1 MTANRP
7 NVRAGAI
14 ALLAAVLAGA
24 AAPPALAQI
33 AVRGALVHTMAGP
46 VIQDGV
52 VLVRDGRIAEVGP
65 ASQVRIPDGYRVI
78 EAAVVTPGLVDA
90 RTVVGMAGYLNQ
102 PHDQDQLERS
112 EAIQPELRAVD
123 GFNVREP
130 LVDYLRELGVTTIHT
145 GHGPGAVISG
155 QTMVVKTAGRNVE
168 QALVKPAAMVAATLG
183 GGALDSRPGKSP
195 GTRAKAIAM
204 LRAKLLEARAY
215 AAKQKGKDAS
225 KRPARDLRME
235 TLSQVLAGE
244 LPLLVTVH
252 RHQDILAALRLQKEF
267 ELRMVLDGC
276 AEAYEVLDEI
286 KAAGVPVIL
295 HPTMQRA
302 GSYGSSGSETEN
314 VSMETAAKLRAAGIP
329 FAIQSGY
336 EGYVPKTRV
345 VLFEAAVASAN
356 GLTREQA
363 LAAVTIDAARILGVE
378 RRVGSLERGK
388 DADLALFDG
397 DPLEYTSHCVGV
409 LIGGEVVSEGVR

>member
-1 MTANRP
+1 MTRSRRD
-7 NVRAGAI
+7 VRSAAI
-14 ALLAAVLAGA
+14 ALLSTALVCAGA
-24 AAPPALAQI
+24 APAPAQI
-33 AVRGALVHTMAGP
+33 AVRGAIVHTMAGP
-46 VIQDGV
+46 AIENGV

-65 ASQVRIPDGYRVI
+65 AAQIRIPDGYRVI

-90 RTVVGMAGYLNQ
+90 RTVVGMAGHLNYA
-102 PHDQDQLERS
+102 HDQDQLERS

-123 GFNVREP
+123 GFNIRER
-130 LVDYLRELGVTTIHT
+130 LVDYVRELGVTTIHT

-168 QALVKPAAMVAATLG
+168 EALVKPAAMIAATLG

-215 AAKQKGKDAS
+215 GAKQKAKDES

-235 TLSQVLAGE
+235 TLGQVLAGE

-267 ELRMVLDGC
+267 GLRMVLDGC

-286 KAAGVPVIL
+286 KAAGVPVIV

-302 GSYGSSGSETEN
+302 GSYGEDGSETEN
-314 VSMETAAKLRAAGIP
+314 VSMETAAKLRGAGIP

-356 GLTREQA
+356 GLSREQA
-363 LAAVTIDAARILGVE
+363 LAAITIDAARILGVE

-409 LIGGEVVSEGVR
+409 LIGGEVVSETVR

>member
-1 MTANRP
+1 MTRSRRD
-7 NVRAGAI
+7 VRSAAI
-14 ALLAAVLAGA
+14 ALLSTALVCAGA
-24 AAPPALAQI
+24 APAPAQI
-33 AVRGALVHTMAGP
+33 AVRGAIVHTMAGP
-46 VIQDGV
+46 AIENGV

-65 ASQVRIPDGYRVI
+65 AAQIRIPDGYRVI

-90 RTVVGMAGYLNQ
+90 RTVVGMAGHLNYA
-102 PHDQDQLERS
+102 HDQDQLERS

-123 GFNVREP
+123 GFNIRER
-130 LVDYLRELGVTTIHT
+130 LVDYVRELGVTTIHT

-168 QALVKPAAMVAATLG
+168 EALVKPAAMIAATLG

-204 LRAKLLEARAY
+204 LRAKLLEARTY
-215 AAKQKGKDAS
+215 GAKQKAKDES

-235 TLSQVLAGE
+235 TLGQVLAGE

-267 ELRMVLDGC
+267 GLRMVLDGC

-286 KAAGVPVIL
+286 KAAGVPVIV

-302 GSYGSSGSETEN
+302 GSYGEDGSETEN
-314 VSMETAAKLRAAGIP
+314 VSMETAAKLRGAGIP

-356 GLTREQA
+356 GLSREQA
-363 LAAVTIDAARILGVE
+363 LAAITIDAARILGVE

-409 LIGGEVVSEGVR
+409 LIGGEVVSETVR